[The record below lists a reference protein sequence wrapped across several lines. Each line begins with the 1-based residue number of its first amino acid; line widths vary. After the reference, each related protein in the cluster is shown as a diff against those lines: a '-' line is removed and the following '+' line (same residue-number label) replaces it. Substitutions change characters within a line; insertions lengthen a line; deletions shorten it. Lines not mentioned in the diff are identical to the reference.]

1 MPETCARPSFRRQLT
16 RLQLPQASSCMRRSV
31 TDNRGLQHQLCLRP
45 RHWLIQSPADPIV
58 TPFGGQAATASGR
71 LLVAACLW
79 ATSPAPIPTSTDG
92 WRRPL
97 HA

>member
-1 MPETCARPSFRRQLT
+1 MPETWARPSFRRQLT

-31 TDNRGLQHQLCLRP
+31 TDNRGLQHQLRIRP
-45 RHWLIQSPADPIV
+45 RHWLPQSPADPLSPPLV
-58 TPFGGQAATASGR
+58 GKRP
-71 LLVAACLW
+71 LPVAACLW